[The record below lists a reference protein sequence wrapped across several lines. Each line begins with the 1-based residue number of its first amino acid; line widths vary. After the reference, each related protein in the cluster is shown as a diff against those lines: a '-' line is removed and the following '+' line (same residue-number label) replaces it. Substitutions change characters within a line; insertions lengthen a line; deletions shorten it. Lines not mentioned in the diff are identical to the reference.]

1 MAAVLN
7 HFWWD
12 FAGKIF
18 RQATVL
24 FISCSSLASLVWRS
38 DSYFHHHPCHYH
50 DRPSIYWYA
59 CMCVL
64 LWTKR
69 ENWGGGIFLYGDNT
83 PVLCGPIVS
92 LLQPPFRCLLFPSFY
107 LLSSTFYL
115 LPATACPVFA
125 FMCRQ
130 TASPLLNCNT
140 LNICVALPKAPK
152 SAKYFVG
159 FCKVVQI

>member
-1 MAAVLN
+1 M
-7 HFWWD
+7 
-12 FAGKIF
+12 
-18 RQATVL
+18 L

-50 DRPSIYWYA
+50 DRPFRQFTDMRA
-59 CMCVL
+59 CVYFYEQ
-64 LWTKR
+64 R
-69 ENWGGGIFLYGDNT
+69 EKIEVVVSFYGDNT

>member
-1 MAAVLN
+1 M
-7 HFWWD
+7 
-12 FAGKIF
+12 
-18 RQATVL
+18 L

-50 DRPSIYWYA
+50 DRPFRQFTDMRA
-59 CMCVL
+59 CVYFYEQ
-64 LWTKR
+64 R
-69 ENWGGGIFLYGDNT
+69 EKIE
-83 PVLCGPIVS
+83 VVV
-92 LLQPPFRCLLFPSFY
+92 SFY
-107 LLSSTFYL
+107 MGTIPQFCVDLSSSPFSNLPFGACCSHLFTFLSSTFYL